1 MLCYFDNNATTRVAP
16 EVCEAMQP
24 FLGERCGNPSSAYGL
39 GREAASQVRQAREK
53 VAALLNANPEE
64 IVFTSCGTESIN
76 SAIHSALSLH
86 PDKQHIVTT
95 AVEHPATLNFCAW
108 LKRQGWAVTVLPVD
122 GQGAL
127 NSAALEDSIRPDTA
141 LVSVML
147 ANNETG
153 LLFPVPEVSSV
164 CRRKGVLCHSDAVQA
179 AGKLPLDVRALSV
192 DFLSLSAHKLHGP
205 KGIGLLYIRQGLSF
219 QPYLLGGH
227 QESGRRAGTE
237 NVASIVGFGQA
248 AELALARL
256 AEQQTRVRALRDRLE
271 KDIMAAV
278 PLTSRNGA
286 AEPRLPNTTNLTFA
300 GVDSEAV
307 LLMLDQVGVCASSG
321 SACATGASS
330 PSHVLTAMG
339 FSPERARSSLR
350 FSLGFYNT
358 DQEVD
363 YLLAH
368 LPGFITKLRAISA
381 L

>member
-1 MLCYFDNNATTRVAP
+1 
-16 EVCEAMQP
+16 
-24 FLGERCGNPSSAYGL
+24 
-39 GREAASQVRQAREK
+39 
-53 VAALLNANPEE
+53 
-64 IVFTSCGTESIN
+64 
-76 SAIHSALSLH
+76 
-86 PDKQHIVTT
+86 
-95 AVEHPATLNFCAW
+95 
-108 LKRQGWAVTVLPVD
+108 
-122 GQGAL
+122 
-127 NSAALEDSIRPDTA
+127 
-141 LVSVML
+141 
-147 ANNETG
+147 
-153 LLFPVPEVSSV
+153 
-164 CRRKGVLCHSDAVQA
+164 
-179 AGKLPLDVRALSV
+179 V